1 MANAPFCVQLQ
12 SIFLKRK
19 VIIVSN
25 LCAKN
30 KVKYFKLMKSNE
42 DKLNESIIT
51 GAYALY
57 FVQSI
62 SFVKAGQL

>member
-1 MANAPFCVQLQ
+1 
-12 SIFLKRK
+12 
-19 VIIVSN
+19 
-25 LCAKN
+25 
-30 KVKYFKLMKSNE
+30 MKSNE